1 MFEIQKILIFI
12 LLLFY
17 FVISIQGDCQIRYS
31 EDPSLIPVLYKYVGT
46 RKIKINLRTNNQSF
60 INFNENHVI
69 MANCDN
75 YFDQ

>member
-31 EDPSLIPVLYKYVGT
+31 EDPSLIPVLRKYVGT
-46 RKIKINLRTNNQSF
+46 HKIKINLRTNNQSF

-69 MANCDN
+69 MASCDN